1 MIFLSLLRDE
11 VRSRPLPAHH
21 STAPTPST
29 THPCTRLLTYSHTVC
44 QHRSIITPLM
54 HTRMHTHTH
63 SSHLHLFPHSCLHIH
78 SHLPAGPHPHSYSLM
93 HTQRLTHNPRTCTC
107 TFTSLHAHTFPH
119 AHALTWTRTFPFPI
133 IHHPHVHTD
142 APSHTNLLVFPHI
155 HILAHTTTHTDLLA
169 HLCIT
174 SVPPLALRTP
184 DLLVSL
190 CCSPPENWMTAA
202 ASPVTSSWRAPA
214 PSGS

>member
-1 MIFLSLLRDE
+1 MHT
-11 VRSRPLPAHH
+11 PAHIFTH
-21 STAPTPST
+21 CVSTQVHNHTPHA
-29 THPCTRLLTYSHTVC
+29 HPDA
-44 QHRSIITPLM
+44 
-54 HTRMHTHTH
+54 HTHTQFTSAFIPTLVLSH
-63 SSHLHLFPHSCLHIH
+63 TLTLACRISS
-78 SHLPAGPHPHSYSLM
+78 SLLLTNA
-93 HTQRLTHNPRTCTC
+93 HAVVHTHNPCTCTC
-107 TFTSLHAHTFPH
+107 TFTSVHTHTFSH
-119 AHALTWTRTFPFPI
+119 AHALTWTCTFPFPI
-133 IHHPHVHTD
+133 IYHPHVHTD

-155 HILAHTTTHTDLLA
+155 HILAHTTTHTNLLA